1 MEHTPGSATDM
12 IDLGFIVD
20 ALRAN
25 HYGMG
30 EEVEIAKG
38 KYHLISNMRQAMVQ
52 IVRAWQRK
60 KL

>member
-1 MEHTPGSATDM
+1 M
-12 IDLGFIVD
+12 IDLGFIID
-20 ALRAN
+20 SLRAN

-38 KYHLISNMRQAMVQ
+38 KYHLITDLRQAWTQ
-52 IVRAWQRK
+52 IARAWQRR

>member
-1 MEHTPGSATDM
+1 MERTDGSATDM
-12 IDLGFIVD
+12 IDLGFIID
-20 ALRAN
+20 SLRAK

-38 KYHLISNMRQAMVQ
+38 KYHLITDLRQAWAQ
-52 IVRAWQRK
+52 IVRAWQRR

>member
-1 MEHTPGSATDM
+1 MERTDGSATDM
-12 IDLGFIVD
+12 IDLGFIID
-20 ALRAN
+20 SLRAK

-38 KYHLISNMRQAMVQ
+38 KYHLITDLRQAWAQ
-52 IVRAWQRK
+52 IIRAWQRR

>member
-1 MEHTPGSATDM
+1 M
-12 IDLGFIVD
+12 IDLGFIID
-20 ALRAN
+20 SLRAK

-38 KYHLISNMRQAMVQ
+38 KYHLITDLRQAWAQ
-52 IVRAWQRK
+52 IVRAWQRR

>member
-1 MEHTPGSATDM
+1 M
-12 IDLGFIVD
+12 IDLGFIID
-20 ALRAN
+20 SLRAN

-38 KYHLISNMRQAMVQ
+38 KYHLITDMRQAWTQ
-52 IVRAWQRK
+52 IIRAWQRR

>member
-1 MEHTPGSATDM
+1 MENKNGSATDL

-20 ALRAN
+20 ALRAK

-30 EEVEIAKG
+30 EEVEVAKG
-38 KYHLISNMRQAMVQ
+38 KYHLITDLRQAWTQ
-52 IVRAWQRK
+52 IVRAWQRR

>member
-1 MEHTPGSATDM
+1 M

-20 ALRAN
+20 ALRGK

-38 KYHLISNMRQAMVQ
+38 KYHLITDLRQAWTQ
-52 IVRAWQRK
+52 IIRAWQRK

>member
-1 MEHTPGSATDM
+1 M

-20 ALRAN
+20 ALRAK

>member
-1 MEHTPGSATDM
+1 MERQDGSATDM

-20 ALRAN
+20 ALRAK

>member
-1 MEHTPGSATDM
+1 MERQTGSATDM
-12 IDLGFIVD
+12 IDLGFIID
-20 ALRAN
+20 SLRAK

>member
-1 MEHTPGSATDM
+1 MERQTGSATDM
-12 IDLGFIVD
+12 IDLGFIID
-20 ALRAN
+20 SLRAQ

-38 KYHLISNMRQAMVQ
+38 KYHLITDLRQAWTQ
-52 IVRAWQRK
+52 IIRAWQRR

>member
-20 ALRAN
+20 ALRAK

>member
-1 MEHTPGSATDM
+1 MERKDGSATDM

-38 KYHLISNMRQAMVQ
+38 KYHLITDMRQAWTQ
-52 IVRAWQRK
+52 IIRAWQRR

>member
-1 MEHTPGSATDM
+1 MERQTGSATDM
-12 IDLGFIVD
+12 IDLGFIID
-20 ALRAN
+20 SLRAK

-52 IVRAWQRK
+52 IVRAWQRR